1 MSGKRK
7 WRESMETI
15 EVADNLVI
23 EIHDGEIPSLRIHND
38 DGDGIVV
45 VWPSQIGALRDALAE
60 AGGVAASM
68 VAGEHGKAVIV

>member
-1 MSGKRK
+1 
-7 WRESMETI
+7 MEKI
-15 EVADNLVI
+15 EVASDLVI

-60 AGGVAASM
+60 AAGVAASM
-68 VAGEHGKAVIV
+68 AAGEHGKAIII